1 MGKKSRRNKNGR
13 HWGMNKYK
21 DREKLKQHARHQQI
35 ERKKQEFRGILIRIF
50 QAEKDTK
57 INRLEILGIVET
69 GHGAG
74 EVIYKVRR
82 SSSEE
87 ICIAYIKNEQGKKMY
102 KITHPA
108 ASYIEA
114 STDCW
119 IFIED
124 LED

>member
-1 MGKKSRRNKNGR
+1 MKKT
-13 HWGMNKYK
+13 
-21 DREKLKQHARHQQI
+21 KLNQNQIKQHARHQQI

-50 QAEKDTK
+50 QAKKDTK

-69 GHGAG
+69 GHGTG

-82 SSSEE
+82 SSVEE
-87 ICIAYIKNEQGKKMY
+87 ICIAYIKNEQGKRMY

-124 LED
+124 MED

>member
-1 MGKKSRRNKNGR
+1 
-13 HWGMNKYK
+13 MNKYQ
-21 DREKLKQHARHQQI
+21 DREKLKQQARRQQI
-35 ERKKQEFRGILIRIF
+35 ERKKQIFRGILIRIY

-69 GHGAG
+69 GSGEG

-87 ICIAYIKNEQGKKMY
+87 ICIAYIKNEQGKRMY

>member
-1 MGKKSRRNKNGR
+1 MKKT
-13 HWGMNKYK
+13 
-21 DREKLKQHARHQQI
+21 KLNQNQIKQHARRQQI
-35 ERKKQEFRGILIRIF
+35 ERKKQEYRRILIRIF

-82 SSSEE
+82 SSLEE
-87 ICIAYIKNEQGKKMY
+87 TCIVYIKNEQGKKMY
-102 KITHPA
+102 KITKPA
-108 ASYIEA
+108 GSYIEE
-114 STDCW
+114 SIDCW
-119 IFIED
+119 IFMED

>member
-1 MGKKSRRNKNGR
+1 MKKT
-13 HWGMNKYK
+13 
-21 DREKLKQHARHQQI
+21 KLNQNQIKQHARHQQI

-69 GHGAG
+69 GPGEG

-82 SSSEE
+82 SSREE
-87 ICIAYIKNEQGKKMY
+87 ICIAYIKNEQGKRMY

-119 IFIED
+119 IFMED
-124 LED
+124 LEE

>member
-1 MGKKSRRNKNGR
+1 MKKTKLNQNQIKQQARR
-13 HWGMNKYK
+13 
-21 DREKLKQHARHQQI
+21 QQI
-35 ERKKQEFRGILIRIF
+35 ERKKQIFRGILIRIY

-57 INRLEILGIVET
+57 INRLIC
-69 GHGAG
+69 
-74 EVIYKVRR
+74 KVRR
-82 SSSEE
+82 SSAEE
-87 ICIAYIKNEQGKKMY
+87 ICIAYIKNEQGKRMY

-124 LED
+124 LEG

>member
-1 MGKKSRRNKNGR
+1 MKKTKLNQNQIKQQARR
-13 HWGMNKYK
+13 
-21 DREKLKQHARHQQI
+21 QQI
-35 ERKKQEFRGILIRIF
+35 ERKKQIFRGILIRIY

-57 INRLEILGIVET
+57 ITRLEILGIIET
-69 GHGAG
+69 GPGEG
-74 EVIYKVRR
+74 EVIYKVRH
-82 SSSEE
+82 SSREE
-87 ICIAYIKNEQGKKMY
+87 ICIAYIKNEQGKRMY

>member
-1 MGKKSRRNKNGR
+1 
-13 HWGMNKYK
+13 MNKYK
-21 DREKLKQHARHQQI
+21 DREKLKQQARSQQI
-35 ERKKQEFRGILIRIF
+35 ERKKQIFRGILIRIF
-50 QAEKDTK
+50 QAKKDTK

-69 GHGAG
+69 GHGTG

-82 SSSEE
+82 SSVEE
-87 ICIAYIKNEQGKKMY
+87 ICIAYIKNEQGKRMY

-119 IFIED
+119 IFMED

>member
-1 MGKKSRRNKNGR
+1 MKKTKLNQNQIKQQARR
-13 HWGMNKYK
+13 
-21 DREKLKQHARHQQI
+21 QQI
-35 ERKKQEFRGILIRIF
+35 ERKKQIFRGILIRIY

-57 INRLEILGIVET
+57 INRLEILGIIET
-69 GHGAG
+69 GPGEG

-87 ICIAYIKNEQGKKMY
+87 ICIVHIKNEQGKRMY
-102 KITHPA
+102 KIIHPA

-124 LED
+124 LEE